1 MWHSVF
7 LHEFLDHR
15 LDNFQALPG
24 RLTPA
29 SFQLAPMPDTGTGA
43 NSILI
48 RPGLAFD
55 FRLTTPLADIIGIS
69 CRVRMRYAV
78 RQPDYSFAVASLGSG
93 ASLLLKTE
101 SNPTDVGA
109 TLTSPAIS
117 INQSFSPLKLV
128 NLPDSYVDF
137 RFDWHT
143 SGQARIVQNGQLVA
157 YRHSVAPGA
166 VLTVDRVV
174 VGLPDAP
181 PSPVVEFRIS
191 RIFVRV
197 LSRTDALS
205 IFSRLLPKLGDV
217 TAGDPKK
224 CRQAAI
230 DGVLAMAD
238 KLRQFM
244 GLVHTTL
251 TQSWSAQA
259 GPAQGPF
266 QAESMKAHAL
276 ATKAGAELV
285 AMLRSN
291 DYSSPN
297 RFLIPF
303 VRFLR
308 ILRDARPAEFQALAA
323 ELLKTTVVPDDCK
336 DSLAKQDLSA
346 LQPLIDLLQAASYQ
360 IQRLAGGK

>member
-1 MWHSVF
+1 MWHSVL
-7 LHEFLDHR
+7 LHEFIDHR
-15 LDNFQALPG
+15 LDNFQSLPG
-24 RLTPA
+24 RPTPA
-29 SFQLAPMPDTGTGA
+29 SFQLAPTRDPVTGA

-55 FRLTTPLADIIGIS
+55 FRLTTPLTDIIGIS

-78 RQPDYSFAVASLGSG
+78 RQPDYSFPVASFGG
-93 ASLLLKTE
+93 GTSLLLKTE
-101 SNPTDVGA
+101 SNPTDVGS
-109 TLTSPAIS
+109 TLTSPALA
-117 INQSFSPLKLV
+117 INQTFIPLKLV
-128 NLPDSYVDF
+128 NLPDSYFDF

-143 SGQARIVQNGQLVA
+143 SGQARIVHNGQLVA

-166 VLTVDRVV
+166 ALTVDRVV
-174 VGLPDAP
+174 VGLLDAP

-191 RIFVRV
+191 RMFVRV

-205 IFSRLLPKLGDV
+205 IFSRLLPTLDV
-217 TAGDPKK
+217 TVGDPKR
-224 CRQAAI
+224 CREVVLS
-230 DGVLAMAD
+230 GLLAMAD

-244 GLVHTTL
+244 GLVHSTL
-251 TQSWSAQA
+251 TQSWSQHA
-259 GPAQGPF
+259 GPASGPF

-291 DYSSPN
+291 DFSSPN

-323 ELLKTTVVPDDCK
+323 ELLETTVVPDDCK
-336 DSLAKQDLSA
+336 DALAKQDLSA
-346 LQPLIDLLQAASYQ
+346 LQPLIDLLQAASDQ
-360 IQRLAGGK
+360 IKRLAGGK

>member
-7 LHEFLDHR
+7 LHEFIDHR
-15 LDNFQALPG
+15 LDNFQSLPG
-24 RLTPA
+24 RPTTA
-29 SFQLAPMPDTGTGA
+29 SFQLAPTPDPVTGA

-55 FRLTTPLADIIGIS
+55 FRLTTPMTDIIGIS

-78 RQPDYSFAVASLGSG
+78 RQPDFSFAVASLGSG
-93 ASLLLKTE
+93 ASLFLKTE

-117 INQSFSPLKLV
+117 INGSFSPFKLV

-143 SGQARIVQNGQLVA
+143 SGQARIVQNGQLAA
-157 YRHSVAPGA
+157 YRHGVAPGA
-166 VLTVDRVV
+166 AITVDRVV
-174 VGLPDAP
+174 VGLPDLP
-181 PSPVVEFRIS
+181 PSPVIEFRVS
-191 RIFVRV
+191 RVFVRV

-205 IFSRLLPKLGDV
+205 IFSRLLPKLDV
-217 TAGDPKK
+217 TLDDPKK

-230 DGVLAMAD
+230 DGLLAMAD

-244 GLVHTTL
+244 GLVHASL
-251 TQSWSAQA
+251 TQSWSAQQ

-266 QAESMKAHAL
+266 QAESVKAHAL

-285 AMLRSN
+285 AMLRNN
-291 DYSSPN
+291 DFSSPN

-308 ILRDARPAEFQALAA
+308 ILRDTRPAEFQALAA
-323 ELLKTTVVPDDCK
+323 ELLETTVVPDDCK
-336 DSLAKQDLSA
+336 DSLAKQDLGA
-346 LQPLIDLLQAASYQ
+346 LQPLIDLLQAASDQ
-360 IQRLAGGK
+360 IKRLAGGK